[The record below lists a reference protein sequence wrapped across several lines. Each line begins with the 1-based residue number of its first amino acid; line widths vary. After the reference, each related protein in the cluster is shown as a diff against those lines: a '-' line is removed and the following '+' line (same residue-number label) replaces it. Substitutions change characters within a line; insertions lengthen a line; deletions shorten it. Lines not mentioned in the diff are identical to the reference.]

1 MYSQSAT
8 ISRLPPALASNVSQ
22 ETSEQLAVLPH
33 EGTFSI
39 MYGSSPVPVGSGY
52 RPGYLARPDE
62 AGRFP
67 VVLVLP
73 GILGLRS
80 YEKDLCRRLAR
91 RGSACLAIDLYP
103 GGGDALEDRFG
114 AYASQSDRAII
125 SEVDEAHEFL
135 ESDDVFWAIP
145 QPCGLLGLD
154 VGGRFALIAGATR
167 PWVGAVA
174 IVSTPLTGDEDRE
187 FQVANMLNHLG
198 VPVLGM
204 YGAADTL
211 VAAETID
218 AAQDRNQAGQW
229 LLYDGAGHDF
239 FDDGNPDY
247 DAAAAGDAD
256 SRIMQFFQATLPKP
270 ETVDLG

>member
-1 MYSQSAT
+1 M
-8 ISRLPPALASNVSQ
+8 
-22 ETSEQLAVLPH
+22 AVLPH

-91 RGSACLAIDLYP
+91 RGFACLAIDLYP
-103 GGGDALEDRFG
+103 GGGDAVEERFS
-114 AYASQSDRAII
+114 AYASQSDRAIL

-145 QPCGLLGLD
+145 EPCGLLGLD
-154 VGGRFALIAGATR
+154 VGGRFALIAGASR
-167 PWVGAVA
+167 PWAGAIA

-198 VPVLGM
+198 VPVLGL
-204 YGAADTL
+204 YGAADSL

-218 AAQDRNQAGQW
+218 AAQDRNQSGQW
-229 LLYDGAGHDF
+229 LLYDKAGHDF
-239 FDDGNPDY
+239 FDDGSPDY
-247 DAAAAGDAD
+247 DIAAAGDAD
-256 SRIMQFFQATLPKP
+256 TRITGFFQAALPKP
-270 ETVDLG
+270 ETIDLG